1 MKFHYM
7 SLFEDNSRE
16 ALIEIANNVNDVG
29 YESLLLVYDSFL
41 ENAIV
46 NVSNTINK
54 DHTFKY
60 IIAIRTYAVSP
71 EFLINVYQSFE
82 KIAPGRVTFNIIP
95 GNIKFHET
103 SLSDVVFIEDKIN
116 SSEKRDEYTLEWLK
130 KYNRLSV
137 RKNLPPLMVSGHTID
152 FQKACVDYGFT
163 NIIQLGDF
171 LDQKDKTLI
180 KNKNQIISA
189 AIVIKGANGGD
200 TDNLIRMVE
209 AHKSYTIYDDP
220 ENIKDT
226 ISNLESE
233 GVSDMLIHSLS
244 VGHKSSEIHKLI
256 KGIASSYVH
265 QPKEMV

>member
-1 MKFHYM
+1 M

-16 ALIEIANNVNDVG
+16 ALIEIANKVNDVG

-54 DHTFKY
+54 EHKFKY

-82 KIAPGRVTFNIIP
+82 KLAPGRVTFNIIP

-103 SLSDVVFIEDKIN
+103 SLNDVVFIEDKIR
-116 SSEKRDEYTLEWLK
+116 SSEQRDLYTLEWLK

-137 RKNLPPLMVSGHTID
+137 RKNLPPVMLSGHTAD
-152 FQKACVDYGFT
+152 FQKACIDYGLT

-180 KNKNQIISA
+180 ENKNQIISA
-189 AIVIKGANGGD
+189 AIVIKGENGGD
-200 TDNLIRMVE
+200 SKTLLQMVD
-209 AHKSYTIYDDP
+209 AHKSYTMYGD
-220 ENIKDT
+220 KDRLKDM
-226 ISNLESE
+226 ISNLKSM

-244 VGHKSSEIHKLI
+244 VGHKSSEIHKFI
-256 KGIASSYVH
+256 KTLLDSPI
-265 QPKEMV
+265 QEPKEMV